1 MKIAV
6 VLPAYNEAARI
17 GAVLEA
23 LPAEVSGNELIA
35 VVVDDGSRD
44 ETSRIAKKFS
54 RVKVIRHRTNL
65 GKGAAAKTGC
75 DAACKLGADII
86 VLMDSDGQHKSVDIA
101 RMVEPLLTD
110 RLDQMVIGAR
120 EIGGSMPFM
129 MRLGNKALN
138 AVTKFLF
145 GVDCNDSQSGFR
157 AFSRQV
163 YPSIRWASS
172 SYAMETEMLI
182 LAAHSGVTLAEVPI
196 ETIYLDNY
204 KGTTALDG
212 LRIAKTLFKWRLLWF
227 REYNSLESFSV

>member
-35 VVVDDGSRD
+35 VVVDDGSHD
-44 ETSRIAKKFS
+44 ETSSIAKKFS